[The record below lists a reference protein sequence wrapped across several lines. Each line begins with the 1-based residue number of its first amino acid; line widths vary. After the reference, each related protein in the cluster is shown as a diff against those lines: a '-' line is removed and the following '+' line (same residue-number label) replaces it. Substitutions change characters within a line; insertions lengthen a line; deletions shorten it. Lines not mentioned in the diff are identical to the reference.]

1 MINPASAKTGLTA
14 TKGPGVSGMVLIGAN
29 LIPLAGVLAWDW
41 SIFHVVVVYWLENV
55 IIGAINIL
63 KMVTCS
69 PDPKQVRL
77 KGKWLQKIRQRA
89 AERGKDLSE
98 EDVAEL
104 EKFDT
109 MLKNH
114 GGKLGL
120 VHHASKLF
128 LIPFFSFHYGL
139 FCLVHGVFVFAL
151 LGKDEFGGGVMTSGG
166 SFLGE
171 LSGLIHGALDAGGV
185 WAAAGLLASHLFSF
199 LTNYL
204 GKGEY
209 RRTAV
214 PLLMAAPYG
223 RIVVLHI
230 AILFGAFA
238 TMALGSPVFLLV
250 ILIVGKILL
259 DLKFHRRAHSK
270 LAGTVGDA
278 RPQD

>member
-1 MINPASAKTGLTA
+1 MKMG
-14 TKGPGVSGMVLIGAN
+14 KGVNDQISGFVLIGAN

-63 KMVTCS
+63 KMITCS
-69 PDPKQVRL
+69 PDARQLNL
-77 KGKWLQKIRQRA
+77 KGRITGRLREKMGEHADELTEEQA
-89 AERGKDLSE
+89 AEVEKLDNMLSE
-98 EDVAEL
+98 
-104 EKFDT
+104 
-109 MLKNH
+109 H
-114 GGKLGL
+114 GGKIGM
-120 VHHASKLF
+120 VHHLSKLF
-128 LIPFFSFHYGL
+128 MIPFFGFHYGM

-151 LGKDEFGGGVMTSGG
+151 LGKDEAGAKTLLRGG
-166 SFLGE
+166 SFLDE

-199 LTNYL
+199 FTNYL

-209 RRTAV
+209 QRTAV
-214 PLLMAAPYG
+214 PVLMMAPYG
-223 RIVVLHI
+223 RIVVLHV

-259 DLKFHRRAHSK
+259 DLKFHCRAHK
-270 LAGTVGDA
+270 KFAGMA
-278 RPQD
+278 LKNAA